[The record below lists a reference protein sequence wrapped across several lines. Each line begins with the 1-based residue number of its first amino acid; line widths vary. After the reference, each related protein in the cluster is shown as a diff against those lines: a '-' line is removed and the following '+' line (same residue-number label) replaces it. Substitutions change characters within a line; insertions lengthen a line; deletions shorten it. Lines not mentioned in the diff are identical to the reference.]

1 ASLVY
6 ALLLIILYGAL
17 VESVHSHGPRRLGS
31 SSIVALNKRGQSDS
45 SSDGYTQRD
54 CSMCQFQ
61 RQLVDGLSQGTLFTR
76 TALTE
81 IAFASTVVITYR
93 PLEHTPAQVVHLH
106 KPLR

>member
-1 ASLVY
+1 
-6 ALLLIILYGAL
+6 
-17 VESVHSHGPRRLGS
+17 
-31 SSIVALNKRGQSDS
+31 
-45 SSDGYTQRD
+45 
-54 CSMCQFQ
+54 MCQFQ